1 MRILLTGGTGFVG
14 SVLAR
19 RLVASGHEL
28 FCVCRPEA
36 SVAFGT
42 KVDWD
47 GTRQI
52 EAGTFPEGVDAVVHA
67 AQSRNYRQFTGDSR
81 EMFAVNVGMTMLLL
95 DWAAQSAVK
104 QFCLI
109 SSGAVYEPFGGALHE
124 DSALA
129 PTGFL
134 GSTKL
139 ASEVIAKPFSKL
151 FGLSILRLFFPYGPG
166 QHGRLVPDL
175 IRRVRQGSPVQLS
188 GDAEGLRLTPTF
200 VDDVVEVILAS
211 IASSWSGTVNVAAP
225 ETLSIRQV
233 ACSIGRELGTEPK
246 FEITS
251 GGAAVDMTPDLN
263 RLAARYDLSRF
274 TRFDEGVRRMLA
286 CASDQPVSAQ

>member
-14 SVLAR
+14 SALAR
-19 RLVASGHEL
+19 RLVADGHEL

-36 SVAFGT
+36 SIAYGT
-42 KVDWD
+42 KVAWD
-47 GTRQI
+47 GTGQI
-52 EAGTFPEGVDAVVHA
+52 EAGTFPKAVDAVIHA
-67 AQSRNYRQFTGDSR
+67 AQSRNYRHFPGDSR

-134 GSTKL
+134 GASKL
-139 ASEVIAKPFSKL
+139 ASEVIAKPFSNL
-151 FGLSILRLFFPYGPG
+151 LGLSILRLFFPYGPS
-166 QHGRLVPDL
+166 QHGRLIPEL
-175 IRRVRQGSPVQLS
+175 IRRVRQGSPVQIA
-188 GDAEGLRLTPTF
+188 GDAGGLRLTPTF

-211 IASSWSGTVNVAAP
+211 ITSSWTGTLNVATP
-225 ETLSIRQV
+225 ESLSIRQI
-233 ACSIGRELGTEPK
+233 ASCIGRELGIEPK
-246 FEITS
+246 FEITNA
-251 GGAAVDMTPDLN
+251 GAAVDMTPDLN
-263 RLAARYDLSRF
+263 RLAARFDLSRF

-286 CASDQPVSAQ
+286 CASDPSVSAQ

>member
-19 RLVASGHEL
+19 RLVAGGHEL
-28 FCVCRPEA
+28 FCLCRPEA

-47 GTRQI
+47 GTTQI
-52 EAGTFPEGVDAVVHA
+52 EAGTFPEGVDAVIHA
-67 AQSRNYRQFTGDSR
+67 AQSRNYRQFPGDAR
-81 EMFAVNVGMTMLLL
+81 EMFAVNVGMTMFLL

-109 SSGAVYEPFGGALHE
+109 SSGAVYEPFGRGLQE
-124 DSALA
+124 NSPLS

-134 GSTKL
+134 GATKL

-151 FGLSILRLFFPYGPG
+151 LGLSILRLFFPYGPG
-166 QHGRLVPDL
+166 QDGRLVPDL
-175 IRRVRQGSPVQLS
+175 IRRIRQGSPVQLN

-200 VDDVVEVILAS
+200 VDDAVDVILAS
-211 IASSWSGTVNVAAP
+211 IASSWTGTVNVATP
-225 ETLSIRQV
+225 ETLSIRQI
-233 ACSIGRELGTEPK
+233 ACSIARELGIEPK
-246 FEITS
+246 FEIARGS
-251 GGAAVDMTPDLN
+251 AAVDITPDLN

-274 TRFDEGVRRMLA
+274 TCFDEGVRRMLVA
-286 CASDQPVSAQ
+286 LSFSAQ